1 MVNKRGLERR
11 SQGRGVLRKFCF
23 EFYALLATQFSLRR
37 RRIRR
42 RQGRRY
48 VPVSVTA
55 LTALFICL
63 FKFKIFDVVFEG
75 VSPRAFCP
83 KCFLCYPALF
93 SAT

>member
-1 MVNKRGLERR
+1 MVNKRGREGRV
-11 SQGRGVLRKFCF
+11 QGHGVLRKKIFD
-23 EFYALLATQFSLRR
+23 FYALLATQFSLRR

-63 FKFKIFDVVFEG
+63 FKFKIFAVVF
-75 VSPRAFCP
+75 
-83 KCFLCYPALF
+83 
-93 SAT
+93 

>member
-1 MVNKRGLERR
+1 MVNKRGREGRV
-11 SQGRGVLRKFCF
+11 QGRGVLPKLFF
-23 EFYALLATQFSLRR
+23 GFYALLATQFSLRR

-63 FKFKIFDVVFEG
+63 FKFKFFEVVF
-75 VSPRAFCP
+75 
-83 KCFLCYPALF
+83 
-93 SAT
+93 